1 MIYSFAVTNYLGD
14 RIKLELGR
22 PDISGFLI
30 KSVTGLGPVKANV
43 NTTEV
48 VTNDGS
54 MFNSARL
61 SQRNI
66 VFQLAF
72 VDTIYGETI
81 EDVRQ
86 KSYKY
91 FPAKKSVEI
100 VIETDNRYVKI
111 KGYVES
117 NEPDIFSSQEGTQ
130 ISIICPDPY
139 FYSAGED
146 GNNVTDF
153 YTIDPVFEFPFSNES
168 LTEPLL
174 VFGEIQIKTEG
185 VITYPG
191 DSEIGVVIY
200 IHAIGKA
207 TNINI
212 YNTETREVMSIN
224 TDRLEQLIGKGLV
237 ASDDIIINTA
247 KGEKSITLVR
257 EGVSYNILNCL
268 DKNTDWFS
276 LSKGDNIFAFT
287 AETGVTNLQLRIE
300 NQVIYEGV

>member
-1 MIYSFAVTNYLGD
+1 MIYSFAITNYLGD
-14 RIKLELGR
+14 RVKLELGK
-22 PDISGFLI
+22 PEVSGFLI

-72 VDTIYGETI
+72 VETVYGETI
-81 EDVRQ
+81 EDIRQ

-153 YTIDPVFEFPFSNES
+153 YTIDPMFEFPFSNES
-168 LTEPLL
+168 LTDPLL
-174 VFGEIQIKTEG
+174 IFGEIQIKTEG
-185 VITYPG
+185 VITYHG

-200 IHAIGKA
+200 IHAIGPA

-212 YNTETREVMSIN
+212 YNTETREVMMIN
-224 TDRLEQLIGKGLV
+224 TTKLEKLTGKGLV
-237 ASDDIIINTA
+237 ASDDIVINTT

-257 EGVSYNILNCL
+257 EGASYNILNCL
-268 DKNTDWFS
+268 DKNTDWFT

-287 AETGVTNLQLRIE
+287 AETGVTNLQFRIE

>member
-1 MIYSFAVTNYLGD
+1 MIYSFAITNYLGD
-14 RIKLELGR
+14 RIKLELGK
-22 PDISGFLI
+22 PEVSGFLI

-72 VDTIYGETI
+72 VDTVYGETI
-81 EDVRQ
+81 EDIRQ

-153 YTIDPVFEFPFSNES
+153 YTIDPMFEFPFSNES
-168 LTEPLL
+168 LTDPLL
-174 VFGEIQIKTEG
+174 IFGEIQIKTEG
-185 VITYPG
+185 VITYYG

-200 IHAIGKA
+200 IHAIGPA

-212 YNTETREVMSIN
+212 YNTETREVMMIN
-224 TDRLEQLIGKGLV
+224 TTKLEKLTGKGLV
-237 ASDDIIINTA
+237 ASDDIVINTT
-247 KGEKSITLVR
+247 KGEKSITLIR
-257 EGVSYNILNCL
+257 EGASYNILNCL
-268 DKNTDWFS
+268 DKNTDWFT

-287 AETGVTNLQLRIE
+287 AETGVTNLQFRIE

>member
-1 MIYSFAVTNYLGD
+1 MIYSFAITNYLGD
-14 RIKLELGR
+14 RVKLELGK
-22 PDISGFLI
+22 PEVSGFLI

-72 VDTIYGETI
+72 VETVYGETI
-81 EDVRQ
+81 EDIRQ

-117 NEPDIFSSQEGTQ
+117 NEPDIFSFQEGTQ

-153 YTIDPVFEFPFSNES
+153 YTIDPMFEFPFSNES
-168 LTEPLL
+168 LTDPLL
-174 VFGEIQIKTEG
+174 IFGEIQIKTEG
-185 VITYPG
+185 VITYHG

-200 IHAIGKA
+200 IHAIGPA

-212 YNTETREVMSIN
+212 YNTETREVMMIN
-224 TDRLEQLIGKGLV
+224 TTKLEKLTGKGLV
-237 ASDDIIINTA
+237 ASDDIVINTT

-257 EGVSYNILNCL
+257 EGASYNILNCL
-268 DKNTDWFS
+268 DKNTDWFI

-287 AETGVTNLQLRIE
+287 AETGVTNLQFRIE

>member
-1 MIYSFAVTNYLGD
+1 MIYSFAITNYLGD
-14 RIKLELGR
+14 RVKLELR
-22 PDISGFLI
+22 KPEVSGFLI

-72 VDTIYGETI
+72 VDTVYGETI
-81 EDVRQ
+81 EDIRQ

-153 YTIDPVFEFPFSNES
+153 YTIDPMFEFPFSNES
-168 LTEPLL
+168 LTDPLL
-174 VFGEIQIKTEG
+174 IFGEIQIKTEG
-185 VITYPG
+185 VITYYG

-200 IHAIGKA
+200 IHAIGPA

-212 YNTETREVMSIN
+212 YNTETREVMMIN
-224 TDRLEQLIGKGLV
+224 TTKLEKLTGKGLV
-237 ASDDIIINTA
+237 ASDDIVINTT
-247 KGEKSITLVR
+247 KGEKSITLIR
-257 EGVSYNILNCL
+257 EGASYNILNCL
-268 DKNTDWFS
+268 DKNTDWFT

-287 AETGVTNLQLRIE
+287 AETGVTNLQFRIE

>member
-1 MIYSFAVTNYLGD
+1 MIYSFAITNYLGD
-14 RIKLELGR
+14 RIKLELGK
-22 PDISGFLI
+22 PEVSGFLI

-72 VDTIYGETI
+72 VETVYGETI
-81 EDVRQ
+81 EDIRQ

-153 YTIDPVFEFPFSNES
+153 YTIDPMFEFPFSNES
-168 LTEPLL
+168 LTDPLL
-174 VFGEIQIKTEG
+174 IFGEIQIKTEG
-185 VITYPG
+185 VITYHG

-200 IHAIGKA
+200 IHAIGPA

-212 YNTETREVMSIN
+212 YNTETREVMMIN
-224 TDRLEQLIGKGLV
+224 TTKLEKLTGKGLV
-237 ASDDIIINTA
+237 ASDDIVINTT

-257 EGVSYNILNCL
+257 EGASYNILNCL
-268 DKNTDWFS
+268 DKNTDWFT

-287 AETGVTNLQLRIE
+287 AETGVTNLQFRIE

>member
-1 MIYSFAVTNYLGD
+1 MIYSFAITNYLGD
-14 RIKLELGR
+14 RIKLDLRE
-22 PDISGFLI
+22 PEVSGFLI

-72 VDTIYGETI
+72 VDTVYGETI
-81 EDVRQ
+81 EDIRQ

-153 YTIDPVFEFPFSNES
+153 YTIDPMFEFPFSNES
-168 LTEPLL
+168 LTDPLL
-174 VFGEIQIKTEG
+174 IFGEIQIKTEG
-185 VITYPG
+185 VITYYG

-200 IHAIGKA
+200 IHAIGPA

-212 YNTETREVMSIN
+212 YNTETREVMMIN
-224 TDRLEQLIGKGLV
+224 TTKLEKLTGKGLV
-237 ASDDIIINTA
+237 ASDDIVINTT
-247 KGEKSITLVR
+247 KGEKSITLIR
-257 EGVSYNILNCL
+257 EGASYNILNCL
-268 DKNTDWFS
+268 DKNTDWFT

-287 AETGVTNLQLRIE
+287 AETGVTNLQFRIE

>member
-1 MIYSFAVTNYLGD
+1 MIYSFAITNYLGD
-14 RIKLELGR
+14 RVKLELGK
-22 PDISGFLI
+22 PEVSGFLI

-72 VDTIYGETI
+72 VETVYGETI
-81 EDVRQ
+81 EDIRQ

-153 YTIDPVFEFPFSNES
+153 YTIDPMFEFPFSNES
-168 LTEPLL
+168 LTDPLL
-174 VFGEIQIKTEG
+174 IFGEIQIKTEG
-185 VITYPG
+185 VITYYG

-200 IHAIGKA
+200 IHAIGPA

-212 YNTETREVMSIN
+212 YNTEAREVMMIN
-224 TDRLEQLIGKGLV
+224 TAKLEKLTGKGLV
-237 ASDDIIINTA
+237 ASDDIVINTT

-257 EGVSYNILNCL
+257 EGASYNILNCL
-268 DKNTDWFS
+268 DKNTDWFT

-287 AETGVTNLQLRIE
+287 AETGVTNLQFRIE